1 MAKVFS
7 IERHGGMTF
16 EYTWGV
22 ASGTAASIDRGTP
35 AKRVDI
41 DAATATGTVKIM
53 ADGDGN
59 VTGNT
64 LAGSG
69 TFAGLAKD
77 ASTETASVAGI
88 VNLWYPV
95 PGLVYRGFAKSAAA
109 ADTQSEINVLMGK
122 RVIFDLTST
131 DWTVD
136 TAAADALTNC
146 VVIVGGIPTTSEILF
161 VYSSKGSVLDRAIAV
176 TS

>member
-7 IERHGGMTF
+7 IDRNTTQTF
-16 EYTWGV
+16 EYQWVVG
-22 ASGTAASIDRGTP
+22 SGTTASIARGTP
-35 AKRVDI
+35 TKRTDI
-41 DAATATGTVKIM
+41 DAATATGKVQIM
-53 ADGDGN
+53 VDGDGN

-77 ASTETASVAGI
+77 VSTETASAAGI
-88 VNLWYPV
+88 VNLWFPA
-95 PGLVYRGFAKSAAA
+95 PGIIYRGFAKSATAA
-109 ADTQSEINVLMGK
+109 NTQALINVLMGK

-131 DWTVD
+131 DWTID

-146 VVIVGGIPTTSEILF
+146 IVIVGGIASTSEILWC
-161 VYSSKGSVLDRAIAV
+161 YSGKGTVLDRAIAV